1 MLHTAAHGFRLKQ
14 LGGIK
19 NGIEP
24 RGIEEGLLHVAHD
37 FSVGRGI
44 PLMFFHH
51 IGKDIP
57 FLRAGKCLHR
67 LQGRK
72 GLETKLGKVA
82 EKELPVLRK
91 GLSPVPYI
99 PIMHISPVFIVG
111 CIKASS

>member
-1 MLHTAAHGFRLKQ
+1 MIFPLA
-14 LGGIK
+14 
-19 NGIEP
+19 
-24 RGIEEGLLHVAHD
+24 EEFL
-37 FSVGRGI
+37 
-44 PLMFFHH
+44 

-91 GLSPVPYI
+91 RLSPVPYI
-99 PIMHISPVFIVG
+99 PIVHISPVFIVG
-111 CIKASS
+111 RIKASS